1 MHPGFKTSKIILHIK
16 NGEADK
22 ASSDHHSVEQ
32 TNRRSDGPLEK
43 RNNQPNGT
51 LHQSNNSNFKMNSVY
66 TLGQRQGGS
75 ESPDQS
81 QTNNSMGLMSNKV
94 IMSAKLA

>member
-22 ASSDHHSVEQ
+22 ASSDHYSVEP

-43 RNNQPNGT
+43 RNKEPNAS
-51 LHQSNNSNFKMNSVY
+51 LNQSNNSNFKMNSIY
-66 TLGQRQGGS
+66 TLGQKQGS
-75 ESPDQS
+75 ADSPD
-81 QTNNSMGLMSNKV
+81 MS
-94 IMSAKLA
+94 